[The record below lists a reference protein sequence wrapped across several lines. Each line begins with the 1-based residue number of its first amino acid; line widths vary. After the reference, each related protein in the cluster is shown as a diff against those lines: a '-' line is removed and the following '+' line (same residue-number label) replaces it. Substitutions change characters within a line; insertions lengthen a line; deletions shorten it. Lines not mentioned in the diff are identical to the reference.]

1 MVKAHSSTAAQGS
14 RQSRK
19 QDKMKKEAANR
30 VVAALEVDGS
40 AAPRA
45 CGEADTSPLPTDGPK
60 SPERW
65 SDRRQKEWPL
75 DSATSMSVAVP
86 QTTGLIAPSSWTSGP
101 SRPAITSLRSKFK
114 WTDSPEAAV
123 ASVDSTPADADAEV
137 RPIKLQRFK
146 RQLLFPRVSEDLD
159 HQVAE
164 VREVW
169 GWRKSY
175 CSARGRDVRIGF
187 YNDCNITASE
197 ICAMCVPTRFFCI
210 EHTFN
215 HDCVVNGATNYI

>member
-1 MVKAHSSTAAQGS
+1 MYTTDDFTDDGAATRFEAMQVSSANATSAAP
-14 RQSRK
+14 
-19 QDKMKKEAANR
+19 
-30 VVAALEVDGS
+30 S

-45 CGEADTSPLPTDGPK
+45 CGDDPYASPLPRPK

-101 SRPAITSLRSKFK
+101 SRPASTSLRSKFK
-114 WTDSPEAAV
+114 WPASPEAAV

-146 RQLLFPRVSEDLD
+146 RQLLCPRVSEDIAD
-159 HQVAE
+159 GE

-175 CSARGRDVRIGF
+175 CSARERDVRICF
-187 YNDCNITASE
+187 YNDCNITASK